1 MARPSKRRLD
11 ERASVWIER
20 HRFGWRVSWRRFFW
34 MEEHPLKLTHTMR
47 RVEEFFGSW
56 TLADCE
62 LLNELPSGLPSEW
75 HCERHCEHHSRLR
88 IANRHSNERGLDVFS
103 WKQIV
108 KT

>member
-62 LLNELPSGLPSEW
+62 LLNELHYELHCELPSGLPS
-75 HCERHCEHHSRLR
+75 
-88 IANRHSNERGLDVFS
+88 
-103 WKQIV
+103 
-108 KT
+108 